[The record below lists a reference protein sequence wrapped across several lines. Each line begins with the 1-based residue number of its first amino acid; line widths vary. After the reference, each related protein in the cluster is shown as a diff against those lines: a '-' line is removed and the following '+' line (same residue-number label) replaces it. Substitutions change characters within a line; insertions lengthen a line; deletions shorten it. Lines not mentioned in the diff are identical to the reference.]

1 MQVRAVAVSGVLA
14 AMLVFAAAC
23 ASEPSENRAS
33 PAGPSVEETESSPTE
48 TKASVD
54 EPTDDRSKKADPPS
68 EATTRVKVIDT
79 DFRPVKVMVPVGA
92 TVKWKQV
99 GDQPHSVTAADGSF
113 DSSPE
118 CGPLDSDECLG
129 EGDRFTHTFDQA
141 GDFTY
146 YCRVHGLPDGTGMVG
161 TVVVR

>member
-1 MQVRAVAVSGVLA
+1 MEFRTVAMSGVVA
-14 AMLVFAAAC
+14 ALLVFAGAC
-23 ASEPSENRAS
+23 ASEPPEDAPNSAE
-33 PAGPSVEETESSPTE
+33 PSVEETESSPTA
-48 TKASVD
+48 TKSSVQ
-54 EPTDDRSKKADPPS
+54 EPTDDPSKKADAPS
-68 EATTRVKVIDT
+68 EETARVKIIDT
-79 DFRPVKVMVPVGA
+79 DFRPVELTVGVGA

-118 CGPLDSDECLG
+118 CGPLDSDKCLG
-129 EGDRFTHTFDQA
+129 EGDRFTHTFDEA
-141 GDFTY
+141 GEFTY